1 MELLKDFN
9 IKKYLDKKPPSD
21 NSNQTKKEILE
32 LTKTPIRENFIKEM
46 DNGQKVF
53 ENIVGKDPLIQKLIV
68 ASDKVSNKIK
78 NQVLAKK
85 MGIKMKNIELDT
97 MKTPSYPSGHS
108 MQGYLIALSL
118 SDKYPNKE
126 KNLMKAARD
135 ISHSRRVARS
145 HYKSDSIFGEQI
157 GKDIYKHIKDKI

>member
-68 ASDKVSNKIK
+68 ASDKVRHTIF
-78 NQVLAKK
+78 
-85 MGIKMKNIELDT
+85 I
-97 MKTPSYPSGHS
+97 
-108 MQGYLIALSL
+108 
-118 SDKYPNKE
+118 
-126 KNLMKAARD
+126 
-135 ISHSRRVARS
+135 ISFYFVFC
-145 HYKSDSIFGEQI
+145 YITYVFT
-157 GKDIYKHIKDKI
+157 